1 MPAIDPQ
8 TRFLLRGSA
17 LLIGLLTLWWFVL
30 LGPMSSLL
38 HEAAGGFLLIQEN
51 PAGDWTLRVPLEM
64 TLPATP
70 QRQAQQI
77 SSIDFDLARKDIV
90 SFTFSLPL
98 FWAVVLAA
106 PGLRRGLRPLLLGTV
121 LMSVVELLLLL
132 AFVQIGARNAA
143 AQYAGSQDEVGR
155 WFRRAA
161 EYLVVNVL
169 PSAVP
174 FVVAL
179 SLHRGLRE
187 AIFPLKEAG
196 NLDVERTGSPRRHKD
211 TKKTKRKQ

>member
-1 MPAIDPQ
+1 
-8 TRFLLRGSA
+8 
-17 LLIGLLTLWWFVL
+17 
-30 LGPMSSLL
+30 MSSLL

-169 PSAVP
+169 PYAVP